1 MAFRWASLVALLCM
15 TISVSAEEEPQF
27 RLAELSAAVGGVVG
41 GLMLIIGVMF
51 VIYDFTCRNYFSGRA
66 GEYFRA
72 DQEVAAGSS
81 TKL

>member
-1 MAFRWASLVALLCM
+1 
-15 TISVSAEEEPQF
+15 
-27 RLAELSAAVGGVVG
+27 
-41 GLMLIIGVMF
+41 MLIIGVMF